1 MTETEIPTPETQEV
15 LEPTIEDMI
24 QAEDGVPFTTSLA
37 IAQAFGKEHKDVL
50 RAISNM
56 ECSPEF
62 VERNFALY
70 EYSRDLGIGVREY
83 PAYRLTRDGFAF
95 LAMGFTGKKAAAW
108 KERFLEAFNAMEAA
122 LLKQQRQKEAQR
134 LERQHKKEL
143 AEQKKLEQEEQPQ
156 APAWQKPPFFQTMRK
171 LTKGQTDAL
180 LGLISM
186 ESLIQD
192 RKPEDVLKELL
203 NTFHIANLE
212 DMRQP
217 HYKESVYL
225 IMRRMF
231 QAGTE
236 PAGAS
241 PVSQPYSAAVDGLIN
256 FWNNSSVFS
265 RGDIYTYVQNKCGVS
280 IADGLASDKTCLKV
294 LFALWCGIASNELR
308 IQ

>member
-1 MTETEIPTPETQEV
+1 
-15 LEPTIEDMI
+15 
-24 QAEDGVPFTTSLA
+24 
-37 IAQAFGKEHKDVL
+37 
-50 RAISNM
+50 M
-56 ECSPEF
+56 ECSSKFLEL
-62 VERNFALY
+62 NFELY
-70 EYSRDLGIGVREY
+70 EYSRHLGIGVREY

-122 LLKQQRQKEAQR
+122 LLRQQRQKETQR
-134 LERQHKKEL
+134 LERRHQKEL
-143 AEQKKLEQEEQPQ
+143 AEQKKLGQQEQPQ
-156 APAWQKPPFFQTMRK
+156 APAWKKPPLFQTMRK

-192 RKPEDVLKELL
+192 QQPEDVLKDLL
-203 NTFHIANLE
+203 NTFHIARLE

-217 HYKESVYL
+217 HYKKSVYL

-241 PVSQPYSAAVDGLIN
+241 PASQPYSAAVDGLIN

-265 RGDIYTYVQNKCGVS
+265 KGDIYTYVQNKCGVS

>member
-1 MTETEIPTPETQEV
+1 METEIPTSETQEV

-24 QAEDGVPFTTSLA
+24 QAENGVPFTTSLA
-37 IAQAFGKEHKDVL
+37 IAQAFEKEHKNVL
-50 RAISNM
+50 RDIQNL
-56 ECSPEF
+56 ECSPKFLEL
-62 VERNFALY
+62 NFELY
-70 EYSRDLGIGVREY
+70 EYSKDLGIGVREY

-134 LERQHKKEL
+134 LELQHKKEL

-192 RKPEDVLKELL
+192 RQPEDVLKELL

-241 PVSQPYSAAVDGLIN
+241 PASQPYSAAVDGLIN

>member
-1 MTETEIPTPETQEV
+1 
-15 LEPTIEDMI
+15 
-24 QAEDGVPFTTSLA
+24 
-37 IAQAFGKEHKDVL
+37 
-50 RAISNM
+50 
-56 ECSPEF
+56 
-62 VERNFALY
+62 
-70 EYSRDLGIGVREY
+70 
-83 PAYRLTRDGFAF
+83 
-95 LAMGFTGKKAAAW
+95 
-108 KERFLEAFNAMEAA
+108 
-122 LLKQQRQKEAQR
+122 
-134 LERQHKKEL
+134 
-143 AEQKKLEQEEQPQ
+143 
-156 APAWQKPPFFQTMRK
+156 MRK

-192 RKPEDVLKELL
+192 RQSEDMLKELL

-256 FWNNSSVFS
+256 FWNNSSAFS